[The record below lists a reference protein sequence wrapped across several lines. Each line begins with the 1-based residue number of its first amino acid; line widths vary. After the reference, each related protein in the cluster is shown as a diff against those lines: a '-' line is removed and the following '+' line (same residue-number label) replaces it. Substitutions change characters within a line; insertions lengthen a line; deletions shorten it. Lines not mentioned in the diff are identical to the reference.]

1 MVETTTSNTAENLL
15 QSQEPRSLNTWM
27 KPLLLDFRMKAQSP
41 AHPVDDS
48 ETKLT
53 SVQQIDEVSL
63 HALSDYSKSILQS
76 IVLGNNSANKN
87 RLLREIYWHTVEVLA
102 NQE

>member
-1 MVETTTSNTAENLL
+1 MTETKASNTAETLL
-15 QSQEPRSLNTWM
+15 QSQEARSLNTWM
-27 KPLLLDFRMKAQSP
+27 KPLLLDSRMKAQSP

-53 SVQQIDEVSL
+53 SVQQLDEASF

-76 IVLGNNSANKN
+76 IVLGNNSANENK
-87 RLLREIYWHTVEVLA
+87 LLREIYWYTVEALA
-102 NQE
+102 SQE